1 MSTRQTA
8 PTKGPWTYTHQ
19 LADEG
24 DKQTEI
30 YGNSKHLAEPV
41 CIIPHDDITEK
52 GYEEVKANARLI
64 AASPE
69 LLSALRAIH
78 TEAAFNQGLQDH
90 PVLKGIAALA
100 LSAIAKAEG
109 S

>member
-1 MSTRQTA
+1 MSTTTKQTA

-30 YGNSKHLAEPV
+30 YGKSKHLAEPV

-64 AASPE
+64 ASAPD
-69 LLSALRAIH
+69 LLA
-78 TEAAFNQGLQDH
+78 
-90 PVLKGIAALA
+90 VLKEILGWDTATAGMHPTMYARAAQ
-100 LSAIAKAEG
+100 AIAKAEG
-109 S
+109 RNER